1 MSTAQWTT
9 AAAGT
14 PCGMADGGVEANTGS
29 ICNDGRCGAQCDIAP
44 VGVVPPFTPN
54 PEIPCQLCDPGMS
67 TSEWSAASDGTSCP
81 PADGGGAAVCYGGT
95 CHAGCYIAGGG
106 FFDPE
111 ATQAGNPCA
120 ACEPVVS
127 NSGWTNVGIGTSCG
141 TGEICTADGSCAAD
155 CYVGTT
161 LYPAA
166 ALNPSNA
173 CQVCTPSADTKTWSG
188 VAAGVDC
195 ATSPDEDSQCDG
207 SGACL
212 ATSTYSPVASPDSFA
227 LDGAGNVWVAFETAD
242 DAGYGSVASISPAGA
257 VSGPFTVGVDPSA
270 IAIDRDGNAWVTNSG
285 DGTVSEVTRMGT
297 ARGPYSVG
305 TSPIGIACD
314 SLGNVWVAVGGDD
327 SVVELSPAG
336 ALLATYQ
343 VGSYPKSIAID
354 GSDNVWVA
362 NYNGGSVSRIAHDG
376 TVSGPFPDR
385 GADAGTVAGAYGFGV
400 NLAIDPLGNAW
411 LCNEVPTNVFKV
423 SPTGTVSG
431 PYYIAEESYG
441 YVGIAI
447 DSAGNAWVSDTS
459 GGTVTRISPS
469 GELSNPYPVGQWP
482 RGVTI
487 DSSGYIWVALQVDQR
502 VAKLAPSGDV
512 VASYTAGGNPIDIL
526 SAPKFIWVLNDGDGS
541 FDGSIVQLPNFGM

>member
-1 MSTAQWTT
+1 MDDGSSRHAVRYGRRRRRGEYRQHLQRWALRRTVRHRARRRRSTLHPEPGDPLPALRS
-9 AAAGT
+9 GDEHI
-14 PCGMADGGVEANTGS
+14 GMVRRERRDFVFARRRRRRRRVRRRDLS
-29 ICNDGRCGAQCDIAP
+29 RRMLHSRWWFFRP
-44 VGVVPPFTPN
+44 RS
-54 PEIPCQLCDPGMS
+54 DPGR
-67 TSEWSAASDGTSCP
+67 
-81 PADGGGAAVCYGGT
+81 
-95 CHAGCYIAGGG
+95 
-106 FFDPE
+106 
-111 ATQAGNPCA
+111 
-120 ACEPVVS
+120 EPVR
-127 NSGWTNVGIGTSCG
+127 GLR
-141 TGEICTADGSCAAD
+141 TGRQQLWLDKRRDRDELRHRRDLHRRWICAAD

-343 VGSYPKSIAID
+343 VGSYPSL
-354 GSDNVWVA
+354 
-362 NYNGGSVSRIAHDG
+362 SRSMAR
-376 TVSGPFPDR
+376 TMSG
-385 GADAGTVAGAYGFGV
+385 
-400 NLAIDPLGNAW
+400 
-411 LCNEVPTNVFKV
+411 
-423 SPTGTVSG
+423 SPTTTAAVCR
-431 PYYIAEESYG
+431 ESPRRHG
-441 YVGIAI
+441 VG
-447 DSAGNAWVSDTS
+447 S
-459 GGTVTRISPS
+459 
-469 GELSNPYPVGQWP
+469 LS
-482 RGVTI
+482 R
-487 DSSGYIWVALQVDQR
+487 SR
-502 VAKLAPSGDV
+502 CRR
-512 VASYTAGGNPIDIL
+512 
-526 SAPKFIWVLNDGDGS
+526 GDGGRCLW
-541 FDGSIVQLPNFGM
+541 FWREPRHRPPG